1 MCFKLDK
8 WVSYLTE
15 NSIKL
20 ISEAFGRM
28 LECKGITR
36 IQWIAL
42 YYLGLNQN
50 TNQKELALKM
60 NIKDSSVTR
69 LLDRLERDGLVIRE
83 KNPNDR
89 RVTNVVLTEK
99 GKEMREKMLP
109 EGEKFSNMLLDGI
122 DADELQVFEKVLSTM
137 VNNIIKWPNY

>member
-1 MCFKLDK
+1 M
-8 WVSYLTE
+8 
-15 NSIKL
+15 
-20 ISEAFGRM
+20 ISEAFGRR

-42 YYLGLNQN
+42 YYLGLTQN

-137 VNNIIKWPNY
+137 VNNIIK